1 MSSEVVK
8 DRTHAIKG
16 LLGVLIW
23 VLVVLGVGVWCY
35 NIGAMFGNRD
45 QGLTVVNAVCD
56 YSHNLQGVE
65 GAGAWE
71 DACGKAQDSINAEY
85 ICNKGLTQCQAELKR

>member
-1 MSSEVVK
+1 MSSEVAK

-16 LLGVLIW
+16 FLGVIVW
-23 VLVVLGVGVWCY
+23 ILVVLGVGVWGY
-35 NIGAMFGNRD
+35 NLGAFFGNRD

-56 YSHNLQGVE
+56 YSHNIDSGE
-65 GAGAWE
+65 WE